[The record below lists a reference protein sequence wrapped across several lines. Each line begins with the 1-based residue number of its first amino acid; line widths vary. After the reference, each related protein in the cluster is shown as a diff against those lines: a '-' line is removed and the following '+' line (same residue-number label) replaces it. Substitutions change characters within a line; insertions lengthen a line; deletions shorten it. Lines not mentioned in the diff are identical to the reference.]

1 MTERLNEH
9 QLIDTVQIVLRPKGR
24 GFSSEEI
31 NQKLLLFCANCP
43 DPVAAM
49 RLVVECMTPMSAE
62 EMVDRAL
69 AMPPRSVKEVPST
82 ELPLSHP
89 LRQMSFGAP
98 SAE

>member
-1 MTERLNEH
+1 MVQRLDKG
-9 QLIDTVQIVLRPKGR
+9 QLISIIGVVLRPKGK

-49 RLVVECMTPMSAE
+49 RLVIECMTPKSAE
-62 EMVDRAL
+62 ELVDRAL
-69 AMPPRSVKEVPST
+69 AMPQRHARDVPAS

-89 LRQMSFGAP
+89 LRQMSIA
-98 SAE
+98 SE